1 MTDAKMSRP
10 LRVRRSAPLP
20 SYGLVSCAVLLALT
34 PPATAQT
41 PPGASYRSG
50 ALASRTVATRVVA
63 RCLVRSNRSIAIR
76 YVQLGDAP
84 KASET
89 AEQRRTRE
97 TLTASLTNC
106 LQPDYLSLQL
116 NGLELRGSLAEAL
129 LKTDDSALLTRV
141 RASPALPAQ
150 RLTGDTAREPLFGCI
165 VGAMPAETAAMLDAE
180 PESPAEAA
188 AFRSF
193 MPALQACVPVGA
205 EVHIKPANVRLWVA
219 IALFDAARA
228 RS

>member
-1 MTDAKMSRP
+1 MTDANRSRP
-10 LRVRRSAPLP
+10 LRVRRGSLLP
-20 SYGLVSCAVLLALT
+20 SNSVVICAVLLALT
-34 PPATAQT
+34 APATAQT
-41 PPGASYRSG
+41 PPGAPYRSG
-50 ALASRTVATRVVA
+50 ALPSRAAATRVVA

-89 AEQRRTRE
+89 AAQRRTRE
-97 TLTASLTNC
+97 ILTASLTNC

-116 NGLELRGSLAEAL
+116 NGFELRGSLAEAL
-129 LKTDDSALLTRV
+129 LKTDDATLLTRV
-141 RASPALPAQ
+141 RASPAVPAR
-150 RLTGDTAREPLFGCI
+150 RLIVDAAREPLFGCI

-193 MPALQACVPVGA
+193 VPALQACVPMGV

-219 IALFDAARA
+219 IALFDAAQPRG
-228 RS
+228 